1 MVLGKGMF
9 ESLDNSRSGDRTGH
23 ERDSDRVET
32 LRWQPL
38 ATKSRPEAVTIT
50 GDCSTTSNSVVTNK
64 VVDFTAFNVR
74 RAVISGAS
82 AGIKSGVP
90 FAWPRFGQT
99 SREILR
105 VGTHLKRGNC
115 IALDLPACFRLFQAF
130 QKPRFLL
137 RAEQRGCWLVL
148 AKIRDFLATIFNR
161 CWGMTAVVGAAG
173 VQHFQHFLRKQSRE
187 IVAHESLRLSP
198 ICRLLWPIVALI
210 GADAFH
216 ISSPAHRAVCP
227 KAV

>member
-32 LRWQPL
+32 LRRQTL
-38 ATKSRPEAVTIT
+38 GRKSSPEAVTIT
-50 GDCSTTSNSVVTNK
+50 GDCSKTSNSVVTNK

-74 RAVISGAS
+74 AAVLSGAS

-90 FAWPRFGQT
+90 LAWPRLGQT
-99 SREILR
+99 SPQILR

-115 IALDLPACFRLFQAF
+115 IAPDLPACFRLFQAF

-137 RAEQRGCWLVL
+137 RAEQRGSWLAL
-148 AKIRDFLATIFNR
+148 AKIRDFLAPIFIPF
-161 CWGMTAVVGAAG
+161 CG
-173 VQHFQHFLRKQSRE
+173 
-187 IVAHESLRLSP
+187 I
-198 ICRLLWPIVALI
+198 
-210 GADAFH
+210 
-216 ISSPAHRAVCP
+216 
-227 KAV
+227 